1 MADIT
6 SFAPT
11 MRDMNRPT
19 STAAPALKG
28 ARVWMVGAGGTGMSG
43 LARLLVKAGA
53 TVRGEDAEGGASVD
67 ALRADGLQIVTGA
80 AHGLPTDVD
89 LVVATAA
96 AAMTHPTLAAA
107 KSRDVP
113 IRTYAQTLGLLHEMR
128 TGVSVAGTHGKSTTT
143 CLLTWCLLRAGM
155 DPGFIAGATCTALG
169 GNARPGA
176 ATVPSGPF
184 AGRGGLLV
192 TESCEFDRSFHA
204 LHPAAAIVNNVEAD
218 HLDCYGTLQAIVES
232 FAHFARQL
240 PPAAAGGYLLIA
252 HEGAHREA
260 ITKGITA
267 HFETFGQHPKATHRM
282 ERAADGLVRVL
293 RDGEE
298 TLRWRPRMMGE
309 HNALNATAA
318 GVMALRLGASREAV
332 EDALSDFT
340 GLDRRQQMVG
350 LARMPFGDVRVFDDY
365 GHHPTEIR
373 VTLKALREETR
384 ARRLLCVFQPH
395 QHSRTRELL
404 NDFAG
409 AFADADLVLLPD
421 IHSVRDTDADRASV
435 NSAMLAQRI
444 AATGSN
450 VEAVGTLD
458 ATLTRLQACLQ
469 PGDVV
474 VTMGA
479 GPVWKVARNLVSGGA
494 PTHGV

>member
-1 MADIT
+1 
-6 SFAPT
+6 
-11 MRDMNRPT
+11 
-19 STAAPALKG
+19 
-28 ARVWMVGAGGTGMSG
+28 
-43 LARLLVKAGA
+43 
-53 TVRGEDAEGGASVD
+53 
-67 ALRADGLQIVTGA
+67 
-80 AHGLPTDVD
+80 
-89 LVVATAA
+89 
-96 AAMTHPTLAAA
+96 
-107 KSRDVP
+107 
-113 IRTYAQTLGLLHEMR
+113 
-128 TGVSVAGTHGKSTTT
+128 
-143 CLLTWCLLRAGM
+143 
-155 DPGFIAGATCTALG
+155 
-169 GNARPGA
+169 
-176 ATVPSGPF
+176 
-184 AGRGGLLV
+184 V

-204 LHPAAAIVNNVEAD
+204 LHPATAIVNNVEAD

-395 QHSRTRELL
+395 QHQRTLHLLQEFAEALTGADAAYIVETRDETDEVQLLELL
-404 NDFAG
+404 DPVTLAMLIDQEAPPLIEIDNGTLLVAIGGRVGVDAVVADVAWFDVLREH
-409 AFADADLVLLPD
+409 ADAWGRR
-421 IHSVRDTDADRASV
+421 IHG
-435 NSAMLAQRI
+435 I
-444 AATGSN
+444 
-450 VEAVGTLD
+450 
-458 ATLTRLQACLQ
+458 
-469 PGDVV
+469 
-474 VTMGA
+474 
-479 GPVWKVARNLVSGGA
+479 
-494 PTHGV
+494 

>member
-1 MADIT
+1 
-6 SFAPT
+6 
-11 MRDMNRPT
+11 
-19 STAAPALKG
+19 
-28 ARVWMVGAGGTGMSG
+28 
-43 LARLLVKAGA
+43 
-53 TVRGEDAEGGASVD
+53 
-67 ALRADGLQIVTGA
+67 
-80 AHGLPTDVD
+80 
-89 LVVATAA
+89 
-96 AAMTHPTLAAA
+96 
-107 KSRDVP
+107 
-113 IRTYAQTLGLLHEMR
+113 
-128 TGVSVAGTHGKSTTT
+128 
-143 CLLTWCLLRAGM
+143 
-155 DPGFIAGATCTALG
+155 
-169 GNARPGA
+169 
-176 ATVPSGPF
+176 
-184 AGRGGLLV
+184 
-192 TESCEFDRSFHA
+192 
-204 LHPAAAIVNNVEAD
+204 
-218 HLDCYGTLQAIVES
+218 
-232 FAHFARQL
+232 
-240 PPAAAGGYLLIA
+240 
-252 HEGAHREA
+252 
-260 ITKGITA
+260 
-267 HFETFGQHPKATHRM
+267 M

-298 TLRWRPRMMGE
+298 MLRWRPRMMGE

-365 GHHPTEIR
+365 GHHPTDIR

-435 NSAMLAQRI
+435 NSATLAQRI

-458 ATLTRLQACLQ
+458 AALTRLQACLQ

-479 GPVWKVARNLVSGGA
+479 GPVWKVAHNLVSGGA